1 MGGGGRRRRVRLPA
15 GVLVAGHV
23 ADATHRRVHLPP
35 AVVPGA
41 AQPRGLPGAGGQPEP
56 VALPGEPRDRLGD
69 HRCAE
74 RPGLGLHGL
83 LVLEVP
89 LSRPPLADVPG
100 ALLADV
106 PAGAAA
112 GHALC
117 GVQCLRAAEHL
128 PGPGALV
135 HDLHA
140 AAVRVDAQGILRH
153 HPGRAHRGRRH
164 RRRVRHPYPALDHP
178 APRRPRTGRRR
189 AVRLRPRLARLHL
202 RPHPRR
208 TREADPA
215 TRPGQHLHRRGRH
228 GLAGADGGLAGRLAP
243 GGHRLH
249 RPAALPR
256 RRDERRSR
264 QGVITNFPSHHPPSP
279 GGKVSAQP
287 NAALSRRHLLQL
299 LGLGAG
305 ATSLAAC
312 APSASED
319 TPSAAG
325 EATTDGSPED
335 FTFAAWSL
343 TEEAPKPV
351 IEAILEEFGS
361 DRGIT
366 IDPISYPF
374 NEYLNQLTLQ
384 IRGGEFSG
392 AAQVDVAWLGSL
404 ASLGK
409 LQDLSGLA
417 EGRGYTDAALSAC
430 QYEGTQYGLPWTIG
444 AIGMIGN
451 SELLEAAGITE
462 LPTTI
467 EDVESAL
474 TEIKATGVVP
484 YAASTKVAQLKD
496 IFTWMETFGCTL
508 LDGDTVT
515 IGDDASIEAV
525 TWYKRLYDEGLIAA
539 DVDRFDARSLFAQ
552 GQAALYDDAVVGR
565 SAVVGDSPDQN
576 LADKMVPFS
585 RPVLADGDTPRGW
598 FGGTL
603 SWSPRGRVP
612 APPPSS
618 LSG

>member
-1 MGGGGRRRRVRLPA
+1 M
-15 GVLVAGHV
+15 
-23 ADATHRRVHLPP
+23 
-35 AVVPGA
+35 
-41 AQPRGLPGAGGQPEP
+41 
-56 VALPGEPRDRLGD
+56 
-69 HRCAE
+69 
-74 RPGLGLHGL
+74 
-83 LVLEVP
+83 
-89 LSRPPLADVPG
+89 
-100 ALLADV
+100 
-106 PAGAAA
+106 
-112 GHALC
+112 
-117 GVQCLRAAEHL
+117 
-128 PGPGALV
+128 
-135 HDLHA
+135 
-140 AAVRVDAQGILRH
+140 
-153 HPGRAHRGRRH
+153 
-164 RRRVRHPYPALDHP
+164 
-178 APRRPRTGRRR
+178 
-189 AVRLRPRLARLHL
+189 
-202 RPHPRR
+202 
-208 TREADPA
+208 
-215 TRPGQHLHRRGRH
+215 
-228 GLAGADGGLAGRLAP
+228 
-243 GGHRLH
+243 
-249 RPAALPR
+249 
-256 RRDERRSR
+256 
-264 QGVITNFPSHHPPSP
+264 
-279 GGKVSAQP
+279 SAQP

-312 APSASED
+312 APSASEE

-467 EDVESAL
+467 EDFESAL

-525 TWYKRLYDEGLIAA
+525 TWYKHLYDEGLIAA

-585 RPVLADGDTPRGW
+585 RPVLADGDTPRALVWGHAVVVAEGQGASTAAEFAQW
-598 FGGTL
+598 LTSDEDVVTGYFDDLGLPPTTDAGLSSDVVTSDEFTTQFGERITATATA
-603 SWSPRGRVP
+603 SPFWVYPQYAQIESAVAEQVQAVLVGQ
-612 APPPSS
+612 SS
-618 LSG
+618 PKEAMEAAGQAAQDLLG